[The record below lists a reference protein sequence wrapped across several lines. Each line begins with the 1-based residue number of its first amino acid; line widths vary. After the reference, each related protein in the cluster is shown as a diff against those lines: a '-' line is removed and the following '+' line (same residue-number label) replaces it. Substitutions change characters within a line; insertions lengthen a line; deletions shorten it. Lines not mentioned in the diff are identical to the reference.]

1 MRRFF
6 STTAYRSFVAT
17 TCSSSGTSCPGATR
31 NQRPV
36 HAALVELD
44 SADESLTPRQ
54 AAAVLGNLL
63 RAFDGYDRRITSV
76 VASAARARAAD
87 VNELDEEGFDL
98 PITRA
103 LREAATLG
111 LR

>member
-1 MRRFF
+1 MQQVDAVAAAAV
-6 STTAYRSFVAT
+6 TADIR
-17 TCSSSGTSCPGATR
+17 GTIEQA
-31 NQRPV
+31 V

-44 SADESLTPRQ
+44 GVDESLSPRQ

-63 RAFDGYDRRITSV
+63 SAFVGYDRQIGAVIADAT
-76 VASAARARAAD
+76 ALRAAAHVD
-87 VNELDEEGFDL
+87 ELDEEGYDL

-103 LREAATLG
+103 LREAASLG